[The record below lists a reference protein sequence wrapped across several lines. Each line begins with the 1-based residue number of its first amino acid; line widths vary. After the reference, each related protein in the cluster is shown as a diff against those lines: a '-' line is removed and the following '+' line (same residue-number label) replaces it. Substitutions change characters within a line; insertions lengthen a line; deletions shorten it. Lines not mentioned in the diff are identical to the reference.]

1 MDESTPAKV
10 KPRRRDPDDT
20 RAERKRI
27 QDRLAQRATRE
38 RTKNRIAYLEERLS
52 SLESGDKQ
60 GEIAS
65 LTRIID
71 NLRQDNNRLRNAL
84 LKMRTN
90 IDQAIL
96 TTEDQSR
103 NVAPETKPCGCGAK
117 TDCSCAQSPYH
128 LSESFNPK
136 SERLGSISTESDTTE
151 VINGHSVGV
160 NLNISAPCPDTI
172 NHFTGLEDFFD
183 FSPTSLLE
191 TFEMGPTAWSHTSPS
206 PFDFHFPTTETST
219 RVVPDLDKWD
229 VSNGAFISCLNTVKR
244 RKDSA
249 STSSPDLHVPF
260 KAAIWGWDNVG
271 PEAQHPVWA
280 ALRQVDQ
287 QVFGTWTSKAQ
298 RVALM
303 YVCQTLIQYREHL
316 TKENLDRV
324 PVFLRPR

>member
-1 MDESTPAKV
+1 MDESTPSKLKA
-10 KPRRRDPDDT
+10 RRRDPDDT

-71 NLRQDNNRLRNAL
+71 NLRQDNNRLRSAM
-84 LKMRTN
+84 LKIRTN
-90 IDQAIL
+90 IDQAVL

-103 NVAPETKPCGCGAK
+103 NLPPETKPCGCEANS
-117 TDCSCAQSPYH
+117 DCSCAQTPFQH
-128 LSESFNPK
+128 SEPFNPR
-136 SERLGSISTESDTTE
+136 SDRHGSISTESDVTE
-151 VINGHSVGV
+151 VINGPNIGV
-160 NLNISAPCPDTI
+160 NLNVAAPCPDTVS
-172 NHFTGLEDFFD
+172 NFTGLEDFFD

-191 TFEMGPTAWSHTSPS
+191 AFEMGPTGWNATPPS
-206 PFDFHFPTTETST
+206 PYDFHFPSAETST

-229 VSNGAFISCLNTVKR
+229 VSNGAFVSCLNSVKR
-244 RKDSA
+244 RQGSV
-249 STSSPDLHVPF
+249 STSTPDLHVPF

-298 RVALM
+298 RIALM
-303 YVCQTLIQYREHL
+303 YVCQTLIQYREHP